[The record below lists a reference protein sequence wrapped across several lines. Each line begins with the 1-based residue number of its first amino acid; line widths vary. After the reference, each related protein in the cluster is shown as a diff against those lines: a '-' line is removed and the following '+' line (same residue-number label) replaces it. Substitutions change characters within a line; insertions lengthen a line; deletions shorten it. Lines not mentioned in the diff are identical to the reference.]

1 MVLPLLLGALGS
13 SLAGAGVLGG
23 LSPLIA
29 GAIGSGLGGWAETGS
44 LEKGLL
50 TGLGSFAGGSLLG
63 PMLGGGAGN
72 AAGAAGTAGAA
83 AAPVAG
89 GFTPPVA
96 GASGVAAL
104 PVKANLATIGSSA
117 APMNA
122 VAPAGIKGLLG
133 GAMDYMKSGQGIGSS
148 IGATVGSAASS
159 MLGSGDGKKKKKG
172 TLMGEKEMPA
182 MPVNVSMPPE
192 GYNPSIQGEWD
203 YGVGKIY
210 SANDILAA
218 RDAATQTPSAS
229 PQSKTYLDYLKKGSV
244 MGMAEGGIASL
255 SGSAGGDNEKSVIA
269 DAISAIKG
277 EVEQPEIP
285 LAKFVQAYGEDALRE
300 LVDKVSSGDVDG
312 TAQRSEGHLKGAG
325 DGMDDRIPASIDGQ
339 QDVLLSD
346 GEFVVPA
353 DVVSGLG
360 NGSSD
365 AGARELERMMERV
378 RQSRTG
384 KPDQPKQIA
393 AGQVVPA

>member
-13 SLAGAGVLGG
+13 SLAGAGMLGG
-23 LSPLIA
+23 LTPLLA

-63 PMLGGGAGN
+63 PMLGGGAAGATG
-72 AAGAAGTAGAA
+72 AAGAA
-83 AAPVAG
+83 APAVAG
-89 GFTPPVA
+89 GVAPPVA
-96 GASGVAAL
+96 GATGVAAL
-104 PVKANLATIGSSA
+104 PLKANLATIGNAA

-148 IGATVGSAASS
+148 IGAMAGSAIAP
-159 MLGSGDGKKKKKG
+159 MLSGSGGKKKTK
-172 TLMGEKEMPA
+172 LMGEKEMPA

-192 GYNPSIQGEWD
+192 GYNPAIQGEWD

-210 SANDILAA
+210 SADDILAA
-218 RDAATQTPSAS
+218 RDAAAKTASAS
-229 PQSKTYLDYLKKGSV
+229 PQSKTYLDYLKKGPS

-255 SGSAGGDNEKSVIA
+255 SAVRDEGDNEKSVISN
-269 DAISAIKG
+269 AISAIKG
-277 EVEQPEIP
+277 ELDQPEIA
-285 LAKFVQAYGEDALRE
+285 LGKFMQAYGEDALRE
-300 LVDKVSSGDVDG
+300 LVDKVQSGEVDG
-312 TAQRSEGHLKGAG
+312 TAQRSEGHLSGAG
-325 DGMDDRIPASIDGQ
+325 DGMDDRIPANIDGQ

-353 DVVSGLG
+353 DVVSGIG

-384 KPDQPKQIA
+384 MKDQPNQIA
-393 AGQVVPA
+393 PAEVVPA